1 MIALK
6 LMPVSQSYWTLKDAD
21 IVSSIFWWEFLEGFS
36 HAVLF
41 FFFLMKPWKDQLE
54 EEKPERENYSQNV
67 NVKPKPKYILILC
80 FTDDLRKC

>member
-41 FFFLMKPWKDQLE
+41 FFFFNEAMKRSIRGGK
-54 EEKPERENYSQNV
+54 
-67 NVKPKPKYILILC
+67 
-80 FTDDLRKC
+80 T

>member
-1 MIALK
+1 MIASK

-41 FFFLMKPWKDQLE
+41 FFNEAMK
-54 EEKPERENYSQNV
+54 RS
-67 NVKPKPKYILILC
+67 
-80 FTDDLRKC
+80 LRGGKT

>member
-6 LMPVSQSYWTLKDAD
+6 LMPVLQSYWTLKDAD

-41 FFFLMKPWKDQLE
+41 FFFFFNEAMKRSIRGGK
-54 EEKPERENYSQNV
+54 
-67 NVKPKPKYILILC
+67 
-80 FTDDLRKC
+80 T